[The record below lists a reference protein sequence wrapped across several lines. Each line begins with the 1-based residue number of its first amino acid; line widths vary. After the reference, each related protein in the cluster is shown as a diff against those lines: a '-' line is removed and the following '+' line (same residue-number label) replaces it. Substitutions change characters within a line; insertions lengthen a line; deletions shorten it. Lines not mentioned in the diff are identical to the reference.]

1 MQRQRLLSCVLL
13 FAALSFVATQEP
25 VGICGLDGFNLND
38 LHFGQ
43 YWNFTAP
50 DPANDCLYEI
60 DPDNIT
66 SCVVY
71 FAVCKPLPSS
81 ICGSENGNASY
92 CQVVTAKDGTIYRY
106 NVGNYSQSHKFS
118 RLDDGFSSVRHG
130 YKYENDRLCKNSTT
144 ASITN
149 FECDPDAKFSTS
161 ESDITQYLK
170 STERIPNAECFI
182 TTTIGYSGACYQQP
196 TLAPAHCSLTGFDTT
211 AISEQ
216 DYFYADVPDG
226 ICYNFDEGEPCI
238 LLFAFCHPLPLD
250 LSDNCR
256 NPESAICQA
265 DKLADATKSW
275 SMGAYENY
283 TRFYENVDF
292 DQVGFHVL
300 YSDGSNPGDPDC
312 TAGIQTRVIFVCN
325 KDAQWTNRDVT
336 FHVEVEKETCFFN
349 IVAQYS
355 GACYKA
361 HDIDSSSH
369 SDKTSIVGWILIG
382 IFLFGVLT
390 YLVIGSAIQ
399 YFIRGERGIRVLP
412 NFDFWRKF
420 ALLTLKENNTRTKMG
435 SSGSRNKPMRVRLA
449 TVLPFTTG
457 VFLGTLMTLFLVL
470 TLRSIDEET
479 GYRKDERTGVV
490 VMPSSPRR
498 LPPRKTR
505 DPQSNEDAARHREF
519 MMYSVVVGRSEL
531 RTRGLAAHK
540 TWASSL
546 GRRVSFYLH
555 PPGGHL
561 VLPEGRDREE
571 LGLREGEGYCMEMG
585 YVLSSGALGS
595 VCPHLEQCWEN
606 ARSENEDVEVARCVR
621 LATGINCTS
630 SQESKQLF
638 YKARG
643 LLSEE
648 ELQLGQHHLNP
659 SLKRALLLSPLTQP
673 EHFYHMHYYY
683 VRGELNASRLAAT
696 QLRLHMIETADRAAE
711 SDNYAHTSV
720 HQSPGW
726 TRLGVNSPYRPRTA
740 GDAIH
745 CLSFDSEYRYTESK
759 HYPSHHLSGVVA
771 TDLEEIVGAVARK
784 YGTQNLPI
792 NSVLQRVDPQ
802 RGIDYFIHALEKN
815 TDGEYNSR
823 FMHALRETEPLQ
835 VTSVQPANYHTTK
848 VNFVV
853 PTAAVSKA
861 FQRFMISFENTF
873 LARTPPELVGL
884 FVILYSDGKVKKY
897 SKNLFATTTLLRL
910 YKKKYPT
917 ADLRLVT
924 TDRPFSRKQ
933 SIELASR
940 ENPSFELLFLA
951 DIHVD
956 FSHQFLE
963 SPYNP
968 SEFYKD
974 RLLHPYAVRFK
985 IAAEQGSWMDENFH
999 LACLYNYDLA
1009 RVLEGGRDLKERD
1022 WSLIDLVMKQSGL
1035 RVFRGVEPG
1044 LVNLWQDGC
1053 TEDTL
1058 SGREK
1063 VLCEKLGLTG
1073 KDD

>member
-1 MQRQRLLSCVLL
+1 MLS
-13 FAALSFVATQEP
+13 
-25 VGICGLDGFNLND
+25 
-38 LHFGQ
+38 
-43 YWNFTAP
+43 
-50 DPANDCLYEI
+50 
-60 DPDNIT
+60 T
-66 SCVVY
+66 SKHTFIHY
-71 FAVCKPLPSS
+71 STYPSS
-81 ICGSENGNASY
+81 LI
-92 CQVVTAKDGTIYRY
+92 
-106 NVGNYSQSHKFS
+106 
-118 RLDDGFSSVRHG
+118 
-130 YKYENDRLCKNSTT
+130 ST
-144 ASITN
+144 
-149 FECDPDAKFSTS
+149 
-161 ESDITQYLK
+161 
-170 STERIPNAECFI
+170 
-182 TTTIGYSGACYQQP
+182 
-196 TLAPAHCSLTGFDTT
+196 
-211 AISEQ
+211 
-216 DYFYADVPDG
+216 
-226 ICYNFDEGEPCI
+226 
-238 LLFAFCHPLPLD
+238 
-250 LSDNCR
+250 
-256 NPESAICQA
+256 
-265 DKLADATKSW
+265 
-275 SMGAYENY
+275 
-283 TRFYENVDF
+283 
-292 DQVGFHVL
+292 
-300 YSDGSNPGDPDC
+300 
-312 TAGIQTRVIFVCN
+312 
-325 KDAQWTNRDVT
+325 
-336 FHVEVEKETCFFN
+336 
-349 IVAQYS
+349 
-355 GACYKA
+355 
-361 HDIDSSSH
+361 
-369 SDKTSIVGWILIG
+369 
-382 IFLFGVLT
+382 
-390 YLVIGSAIQ
+390 
-399 YFIRGERGIRVLP
+399 
-412 NFDFWRKF
+412 
-420 ALLTLKENNTRTKMG
+420 
-435 SSGSRNKPMRVRLA
+435 
-449 TVLPFTTG
+449 
-457 VFLGTLMTLFLVL
+457 
-470 TLRSIDEET
+470 
-479 GYRKDERTGVV
+479 
-490 VMPSSPRR
+490 
-498 LPPRKTR
+498 
-505 DPQSNEDAARHREF
+505 PQ
-519 MMYSVVVGRSEL
+519 
-531 RTRGLAAHK
+531 
-540 TWASSL
+540 
-546 GRRVSFYLH
+546 
-555 PPGGHL
+555 
-561 VLPEGRDREE
+561 
-571 LGLREGEGYCMEMG
+571 
-585 YVLSSGALGS
+585 
-595 VCPHLEQCWEN
+595 
-606 ARSENEDVEVARCVR
+606 
-621 LATGINCTS
+621 
-630 SQESKQLF
+630 SKQLF

-815 TDGEYNSR
+815 PDGEYNSR

-963 SPYNP
+963 RCRMNAIENNQVYFPAVFSPYNP

-985 IAAEQGSWMDENFH
+985 IAAEQGSWMHENFH